1 MSVFMNFNDPEEVRK
16 IVNESINYLD
26 ELKSMKVWICWNF
39 VDKDGRRTKV
49 PIAASGEKTGTDE
62 PHRRTWVTFDEAK
75 AAASEK
81 QYSGVG
87 FVIPEGWFFLDIDH
101 RPLDDPY
108 VVKMLERFGSYAE
121 KSVSGEGIHI
131 YGKCD
136 FSIIP
141 TERTEK
147 GRVKLSRK
155 YYQKN
160 PNNGTELYIGGLTN
174 RYAVFTENVIQEGT
188 RARPLIDCT
197 EAILTTLEED
207 MKREAKESES
217 LRSPLAGCGNPP
229 VITTGCKRK
238 GIPTVAQPLP
248 RNDSIKSIIASL
260 RKQKNSDKF
269 RRLYDDGD
277 FTGYGSQSE
286 ADCALCAIIAFRTGP
301 DPDAID
307 EIFRG
312 SALYREKWERDDYRE
327 ATINKAIENI
337 SFRRVSDGLSASDSL
352 DARNNTARVPPDFI
366 RFNDMTG
373 EPYVVV
379 PLLAQHVR
387 DHLQYLLVR
396 DNGKQGL
403 LKYVYEGGV
412 YKLYADEMFKGCIK
426 KFIEDYDPELVKI
439 KQVNEAFQ
447 HIITDRNYISQDEL
461 NAREDIINFRN
472 GLLVVTTGELRLIPH
487 DPAIYSTIQ
496 IPCNWT
502 GERSDTPVFANYLKT
517 LTDGDKD
524 TARLLLQFIGCCI
537 SNVKGWRMKKSL
549 FLVGDGDTGKSQLKS
564 LVERLLGKGNF
575 ISTDLSEIEARFGT
589 GAIYGTRLAG
599 SSDMSF
605 MTVGELKTFKK
616 LTGGDSVFAEFKG
629 IQGFEFTYGGLLW
642 FCMNRLPKFG
652 GDDGKWVYNRI
663 MVVNCPNV
671 IPPERQDKQL
681 LDKMYAERE
690 GIIYLAVRALQKV
703 LQNGFRYDEPQ
714 SVSQAR
720 EDYMAENN
728 TVISFFY
735 ECMCLWVNNKIQKNC
750 TTGKIYKVYQAWC
763 RENNNGYAKTAKEF
777 RDGLAEHLG
786 TTFEEMTV
794 IRSGY
799 RYYRDYGLT
808 FEAKNT
814 FIKEYGY
821 DNMEDV

>member
-1 MSVFMNFNDPEEVRK
+1 MSVFMNFNNPEEVRT
-16 IVNESINYLD
+16 IENTRVNYLD
-26 ELKSMKVWICWNF
+26 ELKQMKVWICWNYME
-39 VDKDGRRTKV
+39 KDGKRTKV
-49 PIAASGEKTGTDE
+49 PISASGNKTGTDE
-62 PHRRTWVTFDEAK
+62 PHRDTWVTFDEVK
-75 AAASEK
+75 AAAAEK
-81 QYSGVG
+81 HYSGVG

-101 RPLDDPY
+101 KPLDDPY
-108 VVKMLERFGSYAE
+108 VMKMLERFGSYAE

-136 FSIIP
+136 FSQIP
-141 TERTEK
+141 TELQKGEK
-147 GRVKLSRK
+147 KRQRLHRR

-174 RYAVFTENVIQEGT
+174 RYAVFTGNVIQDN
-188 RARPLIDCT
+188 PLIDCT
-197 EAILTTLEED
+197 NAILVTLDKD
-207 MKREAKESES
+207 MLRQNKKKNIQSPPISIPKKSASLDDEAFDIV
-217 LRSPLAGCGNPP
+217 CN
-229 VITTGCKRK
+229 
-238 GIPTVAQPLP
+238 
-248 RNDSIKSIIASL
+248 L
-260 RKQKNSDKF
+260 RKQKNSEKF
-269 RRLYDDGD
+269 CKLYDGGD
-277 FTGYGSQSE
+277 FSDYGSQSE

-307 EIFRG
+307 NIFRG
-312 SALYREKWERDDYRE
+312 SALYREKWERDNYRE
-327 ATINKAIENI
+327 ETITKGIEACGGI
-337 SFRRVSDGLSASDSL
+337 YHRTLM
-352 DARNNTARVPPDFI
+352 PHPDFI

-396 DNGKQGL
+396 DSGKQGL

-461 NAREDIINFRN
+461 NSREDIINFKN
-472 GLLVVTTGELRLIPH
+472 GLLVVGADDLRLIPH
-487 DPAIYSTIQ
+487 DPAVYSTIQ

-502 GERSDTPVFANYLKT
+502 GERSDTPVFAEYLKT
-517 LTDGDKD
+517 LTDGNKD
-524 TARLLLQFIGCCI
+524 TARLLLQFMGVCL

-564 LVERLLGKGNF
+564 LVERLLGRGNF
-575 ISTDLSEIEARFGT
+575 IGTDLSEIEARFGT
-589 GAIYGTRLAG
+589 GTIYGTRLAG

-671 IPPERQDKQL
+671 ITPEHQDKQL
-681 LDKMYAERE
+681 LDKMYTERE

-703 LQNGFRYDEPQ
+703 LQNGYRYDEPQ

-720 EDYMAENN
+720 EQYMAKNS
-728 TVISFFY
+728 TVISFFE
-735 ECMCLWVNNKIQKNC
+735 ECMTVRPHGRIADSA
-750 TTGKIYKVYQAWC
+750 TTGMVYKVYREWC
-763 RENNNGYAKTAKEF
+763 IDNNKGFAKTAKEF
-777 RDGLAEHLG
+777 RDDLSNYLG
-786 TTFEEMTV
+786 ISHDELTKRIHGNTYYKDHTLTKECKEL
-794 IRSGY
+794 Y
-799 RYYRDYGLT
+799 R
-808 FEAKNT
+808 KV
-814 FIKEYGY
+814 YGY
-821 DNMEDV
+821 DNTRDGENETPFS